1 MISNLTEIL
10 IELKSINASLGNEY
24 SWIITLISTLSGVFV
39 GGYLTYFYQVKGKLR
54 IYANKIDFIYFKS
67 KKKSF
72 ENLGNQNQKVELN
85 ENPEFGIVEINIDV
99 INTKLVSEN
108 IREIYLIIEVN
119 KKIKKRLT
127 LLDRATFKFSQG
139 KTTKDVLKI
148 INIKSKT
155 INNYIL
161 ETNFGNEIIELL
173 KEKHKVFISFRNQ
186 NNKLKKILLEKNN

>member
-1 MISNLTEIL
+1 MISDLNEIL

-54 IYANKIDFIYFKS
+54 IYANKIDFTYFKP
-67 KKKSF
+67 KEESF
-72 ENLGNQNQKVELN
+72 ENLGNQKVELN

-108 IREIYLIIEVN
+108 IRELYLIIEVN
-119 KKIKKRLT
+119 KKRKKRLT
-127 LLDRATFKFSQG
+127 LLDRATFKFSAG
-139 KTTKDVLKI
+139 KTTLDALKI
-148 INIKSKT
+148 INIKAKT

-161 ETNFGNEIIELL
+161 ETKFGNEIIELL
-173 KEKHKVFISFRNQ
+173 KEKHKLFISFRNQ